1 MMELLKQLDYAI
13 WALLRMHRL
22 LPFAPQAVYDIV
34 PRPVLAKL
42 PKTEEYC
49 QLHNWD
55 VGPQE
60 RGGSNCS
67 GCVQPRKS
75 ET

>member
-22 LPFAPQAVYDIV
+22 LPFAPRAVYDIV

-42 PKTEEYC
+42 PKTQEYC
-49 QLHNWD
+49 QLHNWN
-55 VGPQE
+55 VGSQE
-60 RGGSNCS
+60 RGGSHSS
-67 GCVQPRKS
+67 GRVQQIKS
-75 ET
+75 DT

>member
-22 LPFAPQAVYDIV
+22 LPFAPQAVCDIV

-55 VGPQE
+55 VGPQD
-60 RGGSNCS
+60 RGGSHSS
-67 GCVQPRKS
+67 GRVRQRKAD
-75 ET
+75 T